1 MNTEIKT
8 NKKTK
13 RKPMNPWLKFAIY
26 TFIYLLFFL
35 WIKNWWMLLGFP
47 IIFDFCITKKV
58 NWTFWKKRGVER
70 QTKLIEWVDAIIFA
84 VIVATIIRI
93 FFIEAFTIPTSSM
106 EKSLLVGDYL
116 FVSKFH
122 YGPKMPNTPLSVPFV
137 HHTMPFTTNTK
148 SFVEWIKWPYHRLA
162 GLTDI
167 KNNDVVVFNFPEGD
181 TVCLNNQAVSYYQIC
196 RENGREAVINDR
208 LVDGNGRVVP
218 GVIGGII
225 YRPVDKR
232 ENYIKRCIAIAGDS
246 LQIIDG
252 QAYINGKPQEDIGD
266 RQFKYVIV
274 TDGSS
279 INPEVL
285 SEMGI
290 SEEDKANAHRFSHEL
305 FSLFPELSQVNPQNI
320 IILPLVRENVEKIK
334 AIKCVQSVQRIVR
347 PKNFRSDVIFPHSI
361 HYRWNEDNFGPLYVP
376 KAGAT
381 VALDTITLPL
391 YRRIIEAYEENKLE
405 VFDGKIY
412 INDSIVD
419 SYTFKMNY
427 YFMMGDSRHNS
438 ADSRFWGFVP
448 EDHVVGKALFIWW
461 STDKDKSFPASI
473 RWSRVLKGIH

>member
-1 MNTEIKT
+1 MNTEIKSG
-8 NKKTK
+8 KKTK
-13 RKPMNPWLKFAIY
+13 KAMNPKIKFAIY
-26 TFIYLLFFL
+26 AVIYLLFVIWL
-35 WIKNWWMLLGFP
+35 QNWWLLLGLP

-58 NWTFWKKRGVER
+58 NWTFWKKRGVEK
-70 QTKLIEWVDAIIFA
+70 QTKLVEWIDAIVFA

-116 FVSKFH
+116 FVSKYH

-137 HHTMPFTTNTK
+137 HHTMPFTKDTR

-162 GLTDI
+162 GLTTV

-181 TVCLNNQAVSYYQIC
+181 TVCLNNQAVSYYSLC
-196 RENGREAVINDR
+196 RDFGREAVINDR
-208 LVDGNGRVVP
+208 FVDGNGREVS
-218 GVIGGII
+218 GMLGEII
-225 YRPVDKR
+225 HRPVDKR
-232 ENYIKRCIAIAGDS
+232 ENYIKRCIGIAGDS
-246 LQIIDG
+246 IQIVDG
-252 QAYINGKPQEDIGD
+252 QAYINGKPQEDVGD
-266 RQFKYVIV
+266 RQYKYVIV
-274 TDGSS
+274 TDGTP

-285 SEMGI
+285 SDMGVSQEDMDAAHSI
-290 SEEDKANAHRFSHEL
+290 SKEL
-305 FSLFPELSQVNPQNI
+305 FSFFPELTQENPHNI
-320 IILPLVRENVEKIK
+320 IVLPLISENVEKIK
-334 AIKCVQSVQRIVR
+334 AIKCVKSVQRIIR
-347 PKNFRSDVIFPHSI
+347 PKNFRTTYIFPHNI
-361 HYRWNEDNFGPLYVP
+361 NYRWNEDNFGPLYVP

-391 YRRIIEAYEENKLE
+391 YRRIIETYEENKLE
-405 VFDGKIY
+405 VRDGVIY
-412 INDSIVD
+412 INDAIAD
-419 SYTFKMNY
+419 SYTFKMDY

-448 EDHVVGKALFIWW
+448 EDHIVGKALFIWW

>member
-1 MNTEIKT
+1 MNTEIKS

-13 RKPMNPWLKFAIY
+13 RTMNPWVKFAIY
-26 TFIYLLFFL
+26 AVIYLLFVIWL
-35 WIKNWWMLLGFP
+35 QNWWLLLGLP

-137 HHTMPFTTNTK
+137 HNTMPFTKDTR

-162 GLTDI
+162 GLTEI
-167 KNNDVVVFNFPEGD
+167 KNNDVVVFNVPEGD
-181 TVCLNNQAVSYYQIC
+181 TVCLNSQAISYYSYC
-196 RENGREAVINDR
+196 RDYGREAVVNDR
-208 LVDGNGRVVP
+208 LVDPNGNVYTDYFGK
-218 GVIGGII
+218 II

-246 LQIIDG
+246 LQIING
-252 QAYINGKPQEDIGD
+252 QAFINGKPQEDIGD
-266 RQFKYVIV
+266 RQYKYVIV
-274 TDGSS
+274 TDGSP

-290 SEEDKANAHRFSHEL
+290 SQEDLSSAHSLSKEIFS
-305 FSLFPELSQVNPQNI
+305 FFPELTQVNPQNI
-320 IILPLVRENVEKIK
+320 LVLPLVAENVERIK
-334 AIKCVQSVQRIVR
+334 SIKCVQSVERIVR
-347 PKNFRSDVIFPHSI
+347 PKNFRANYIFPHNI
-361 HYRWNEDNFGPLYVP
+361 NYRWNEDNFGPLYVP

-391 YRRIIEAYEENKLE
+391 YRRIIETYEENTLA
-405 VFDGKIY
+405 VRDGQIY

-461 STDKDKSFPASI
+461 STDKDKSFPGSI
-473 RWSRVLKGIH
+473 RWNRVLRGIH